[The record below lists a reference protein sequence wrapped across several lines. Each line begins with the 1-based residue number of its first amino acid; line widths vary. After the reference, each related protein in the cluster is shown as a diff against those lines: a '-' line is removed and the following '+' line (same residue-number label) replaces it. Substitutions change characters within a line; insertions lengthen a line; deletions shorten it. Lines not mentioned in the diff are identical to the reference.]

1 MDIFIIKIIN
11 SDNVHRELLQG
22 FQKREISDP
31 KRWNSHC
38 LSYLMIDR
46 ILRDFYHIE
55 DREIIFDGN
64 KPILKSDKKH
74 FSLSHSGEF
83 IALAFSDY
91 NCGIDIEEI
100 KLRDFNNIAKRMGFN
115 AKNMGN
121 CAEITF
127 GPSKGEKV
135 YIAGHVDIVPPGDG
149 WTSPPYEL
157 TIRDGKIVGDE
168 DNRNDMAGAENVKG
182 SDLGDRLDLKS
193 AQL

>member
-1 MDIFIIKIIN
+1 MFNDYIDLQRQNMIKDLMTLVSVPSIAAAPDDIFPFGK
-11 SDNVHRELLQG
+11 NVN
-22 FQKREISDP
+22 DA
-31 KRWNSHC
+31 
-38 LSYLMIDR
+38 LSAVTD
-46 ILRDFYHIE
+46 
-55 DREIIFDGN
+55 
-64 KPILKSDKKH
+64 
-74 FSLSHSGEF
+74 
-83 IALAFSDY
+83 
-91 NCGIDIEEI
+91 
-100 KLRDFNNIAKRMGFN
+100 IAKRMGFN